1 MAAAEESQRSL
12 TEQLQ
17 LTFEETQQNN
27 LTELQNLN
35 AENAQLKKDT
45 TIHLQENKD
54 LSAKL
59 AELTAES
66 AAVKEHAKIQMQKAI
81 EKIKALTVTVDDK
94 GQEVA
99 QLQQN
104 EARLT
109 EEMAALREKEV
120 GLAEE
125 IQQLRENEVRLS
137 SSSGEVAAALQVRV
151 AELEQSE
158 VSLGQQLAAVR
169 ADTQDQIQALQGTYR
184 EGCWLGCDGGR

>member
-1 MAAAEESQRSL
+1 MQSALTNAAAAERVHGEQAALLEQQRAVVA
-12 TEQLQ
+12 
-17 LTFEETQQNN
+17 
-27 LTELQNLN
+27 TELEELRAQH
-35 AENAQLKKDT
+35 AEG
-45 TIHLQENKD
+45 
-54 LSAKL
+54 SAKL

-81 EKIKALTVTVDDK
+81 EKIKALTATVDSK

-109 EEMAALREKEV
+109 EQMAALREREV

-169 ADTQDQIQALQGTYR
+169 ADTQDQIQALQGTCR

>member
-1 MAAAEESQRSL
+1 
-12 TEQLQ
+12 
-17 LTFEETQQNN
+17 
-27 LTELQNLN
+27 
-35 AENAQLKKDT
+35 
-45 TIHLQENKD
+45 
-54 LSAKL
+54 L

-109 EEMAALREKEV
+109 EEMAALREREV

-169 ADTQDQIQALQGTYR
+169 ADTQDQIQALQGTCR

>member
-1 MAAAEESQRSL
+1 MQSALTNAAAAERVHGEQAALLEQQRAVVA
-12 TEQLQ
+12 
-17 LTFEETQQNN
+17 
-27 LTELQNLN
+27 TELEELRAQH
-35 AENAQLKKDT
+35 AEG
-45 TIHLQENKD
+45 
-54 LSAKL
+54 SAKL

-81 EKIKALTVTVDDK
+81 EKIKALTVTVDSK